1 MWKNYFKIAFR
12 SLRKRRLFSF
22 VNVIGLVLGLVTFM
36 TLFAFV
42 ATEWTYND
50 FHANKDRLYR
60 VVVVEGNGEAEI
72 YLPPGYASKLKD
84 QFVDLESVDRVAG
97 FIGGG
102 LIAIPGTDLAFKE
115 NEVSYVEGSFF
126 ENFSFPV
133 LRGTADLRTSQTA
146 VITEVLA
153 KKYFGEA
160 DALGKSFTLS
170 NQFGKHDFTVTGV
183 LAEIP
188 ARSDLN
194 ANIFL
199 SIHTL
204 ESPENRGGN
213 DWADPNGVD
222 SGFVNLFALSK
233 SGVDAGDLS
242 QQITDF
248 IRKNPG
254 SEEVSIILQPLSE
267 IHLGA
272 SISDPLPSNGSLSTI
287 LVFAIMAFLILGI
300 AYVNYL
306 NLSSASI
313 LTRIKEIKMRKVL
326 GAKSWQLAEQFMV
339 ETTLLMAFAT
349 VLGLS
354 LVYLGQSLAESII
367 GQGIW
372 MGAFQ
377 TPVFWILLVGVIG
390 ICALISGFYVV
401 VLSGKFDQKSELKVK
416 SPGSELLKKGLVVF
430 QFVISIGIIVCT
442 LVIRDQLTFMQNKNL
457 GMNLD
462 QKIIVEGPN
471 DVGENKQNKMANFK
485 QRLLSQVFVKGLGA
499 SNALPGISYNFS
511 AGGITP
517 MVPRPEDKDKSYA
530 MMIMDDQF
538 IPTYEIEMVAGRN
551 FTQTDAEQGWG
562 TAKKLIL
569 NESSVRELGFE
580 NPTDAIGKNILWGDP
595 YEVVGV
601 VKDYHHLSLREKIA
615 PMIFLP
621 SQAEGFF
628 SLVVDPH
635 QMADNLHTIES
646 IYEEIFPGNPF
657 TYFFMDEKFASQYQ
671 SEQQLSKAFTMAGV
685 LAILISCLGLFGL
698 AAYTVQQRAKEIGI
712 RKVLGASSTNL
723 LNLVSKDFIV
733 LVGIAM
739 VFAFPIA
746 WYAMQSWQEEFP
758 YKAGLSIFSFLVA
771 GGLTLLIAVLTVG
784 SQALKAAWSN
794 PVDSIK
800 DE

>member
-1 MWKNYFKIAFR
+1 MWKNYLKIAFR

-22 VNVIGLVLGLVTFM
+22 VNVVGLVFGLVTFLA
-36 TLFAFV
+36 LFAFV

-50 FHANKDRLYR
+50 FHSNKDRLYR
-60 VVVVEGNGEAEI
+60 LVVVEGNGEAEI
-72 YLPPGYASKLKD
+72 FLPPGYATILQD
-84 QFVDLESVDRVAG
+84 QFVDLESVDRLAG

-102 LIAIPGTDLAFKE
+102 LVAIPGTDLAFKE
-115 NEVSYVEGSFF
+115 NEVSYVEGRFF
-126 ENFSFPV
+126 EDFSFPI
-133 LRGTADLRTSQTA
+133 LRGTADLKTSQTA
-146 VITEVLA
+146 VITEEMA
-153 KKYFGEA
+153 SKFFGEE

-170 NQFGKHDFTVTGV
+170 NQFGKLDFTVTGV
-183 LAEIP
+183 LEGIP
-188 ARSDLN
+188 DRSDIGS
-194 ANIFL
+194 NIFL

-204 ESPENRGGN
+204 ENPDNRSGN
-213 DWADPNGVD
+213 GWADPNGLE
-222 SGFVNLFALSK
+222 SGFVNLFALIKKDVEVES
-233 SGVDAGDLS
+233 LS

-254 SEEVSIILQPLSE
+254 SEDLSVILQPLSE

-272 SISDPLPSNGSLSTI
+272 SISDPLPSYGNLSTI
-287 LVFAIMAFLILGI
+287 LVFTVMAFLILGI

-339 ETTLLMAFAT
+339 ETILLMGVST
-349 VLGLS
+349 GIGLVF
-354 LVYLGQSLAESII
+354 LYLGQNFAASVF
-367 GQGIW
+367 GKGIW
-372 MGAFQ
+372 FGAFQ
-377 TPVFWILLVGVIG
+377 TPVFWLLILGLIG
-390 ICALISGFYVV
+390 ICALVSGLYVV
-401 VLSGKFDQKSELKVK
+401 ALSGKFDHKSQIKFKAPE
-416 SPGSELLKKGLVVF
+416 SELLKKGLVVF

-442 LVIRDQLTFMQNKNL
+442 LVIRDQLSFMQNQNL

-471 DVGENKQNKMANFK
+471 DVGENKVNKMANFK
-485 QRLLSQVFVKGLGA
+485 QSLLSQSFVKGLGA
-499 SNALPGISYNFS
+499 SNALPGVSYNFS

-517 MVPRPEDKDKSYA
+517 LVPRPEDKDKSYA

-538 IPTYEIEMVAGRN
+538 IPTYEIELVAGRN
-551 FTQTDAEQGWG
+551 FTKTDAEQGWG
-562 TAKKLIL
+562 AAKKLIL

-580 NPTDAIGKNILWGDP
+580 SPADAIGKNILWGDP

-601 VKDYHHLSLREKIA
+601 VKDYHHLSLREKISS
-615 PMIFLP
+615 MIFLP
-621 SQAEGFF
+621 SQADGYF
-628 SLVVDPH
+628 SLVVNPD
-635 QMADNLHTIES
+635 QMASNLASIQG

-671 SEQQLSKAFTMAGV
+671 SEQQLSKAFTIAGI

-698 AAYTVQQRAKEIGI
+698 AAYTVQQRSKEIGI
-712 RKVLGASSTNL
+712 RKVLGASSVSL
-723 LNLVSKDFIV
+723 LSLVSKDFIII
-733 LVGIAM
+733 VGIAM

-758 YKAGLSIFSFLVA
+758 YKAGLSVLSFLAA
-771 GGLTLLIAVLTVG
+771 GGLTLLIAIITVG

>member
-1 MWKNYFKIAFR
+1 MWKNYLKIAFR

-22 VNVIGLVLGLVTFM
+22 VNVIGLVLGLVTFL

-42 ATEWTYND
+42 ATEWTYNN

-72 YLPPGYASKLKD
+72 YLPPGYATILKD
-84 QFVDLESVDRVAG
+84 QFVDLEAVNRVAG

-115 NEVSYVEGSFF
+115 NEINYVEGRFF
-126 ENFSFPV
+126 EDFSFPI
-133 LRGTADLRTSQTA
+133 LRGTADLSASQTA
-146 VITEVLA
+146 VITEELA
-153 KKYFGEA
+153 KKYFGEE

-188 ARSDLN
+188 ARSDLA

-204 ESPENRGGN
+204 ENPKNRGGN

-233 SGVDAGDLS
+233 SGVDAENLS

-254 SEEVSIILQPLSE
+254 SEEVSIILQPLPE
-267 IHLGA
+267 IHLGS
-272 SISDPLPSNGSLSTI
+272 SISDPLPSYGSLSTI

-339 ETTLLMAFAT
+339 ETILLMVFAT
-349 VLGLS
+349 VIGIS
-354 LVYLGQSLAESII
+354 LVYLGQNLAESII
-367 GQGIW
+367 GKSIW

-390 ICALISGFYVV
+390 IFALISGFYVV
-401 VLSGKFDQKSELKVK
+401 ALSGRFDHKSELRFKAP
-416 SPGSELLKKGLVVF
+416 SSEILKKSMVVF

-442 LVIRDQLTFMQNKNL
+442 LVIRDQLNFMQNNNL

-462 QKIIVEGPN
+462 QKIIVEGPD
-471 DVGENKQNKMANFK
+471 DVGENKKNKMANFK
-485 QRLLSQVFVKGLGA
+485 QSLLSQTFVKGLGA
-499 SNALPGISYNFS
+499 SNALPGISYNFT

-517 MVPRPEDKDKSYA
+517 MVPRPEDKEKNYA

-538 IPTYEIEMVAGRN
+538 IPTYEIELVAGRN
-551 FTQTDAEQGWG
+551 FSQADAEQGWG
-562 TAKKLIL
+562 AAKKLIL

-580 NPTDAIGKNILWGDP
+580 SPADAIGKNILWGDP
-595 YEVVGV
+595 FEVIGV
-601 VKDYHHLSLREKIA
+601 VKDYHHLSLREKIS

-621 SQAEGFF
+621 SQADGFF
-628 SLVVDPH
+628 SLVVDPN
-635 QMADNLHTIES
+635 QMADNLASIQS

-671 SEQQLSKAFTMAGV
+671 SEQQLSKAFTIAGI

-712 RKVLGASSTNL
+712 RKVLGASSANL
-723 LNLVSKDFIV
+723 LSLVSKDFIIM
-733 LVGIAM
+733 VGIAM
-739 VFAFPIA
+739 VFAFPLA
-746 WYAMQSWQEEFP
+746 WFAMQSWQEEFP
-758 YKAGLSIFSFLVA
+758 YKAGLSVLSFLVA

>member
-1 MWKNYFKIAFR
+1 MWKNYLKIAFR

-22 VNVIGLVLGLVTFM
+22 VNVVGLVLGLVTFLA
-36 TLFAFV
+36 LFAFV

-50 FHANKDRLYR
+50 FHINKDRLYR
-60 VVVVEGNGEAEI
+60 VVVVEGNGEGEI
-72 YLPPGYASKLKD
+72 YLPPGYATILQD
-84 QFVDLESVDRVAG
+84 QFADLESVDRLAG

-102 LIAIPGTDLAFKE
+102 LVAIPGTDLAFKE
-115 NEVSYVEGSFF
+115 NEVSYVEGRFF
-126 ENFSFPV
+126 EDFSFPI
-133 LRGTADLRTSQTA
+133 LRGTADLKTSQTA
-146 VITEVLA
+146 VITEEMA
-153 KKYFGEA
+153 SKFFGEE

-170 NQFGKHDFTVTGV
+170 NQFGKLDFTVTGV
-183 LAEIP
+183 LEGIP
-188 ARSDLN
+188 DRSDIGS
-194 ANIFL
+194 NIFL

-204 ESPENRGGN
+204 ENPDNRSGN
-213 DWADPNGVD
+213 GWADPNGLE
-222 SGFVNLFALSK
+222 SGFVNLFALTK
-233 SGVDAGDLS
+233 NGVDAENLS
-242 QQITDF
+242 KQITEF

-254 SEEVSIILQPLSE
+254 SEDLSIILQPLPE

-287 LVFAIMAFLILGI
+287 LVFAAMAFLILGI

-339 ETTLLMAFAT
+339 ETILLMGVSTGIGLLFLYLVQNLAT
-349 VLGLS
+349 TIFGK
-354 LVYLGQSLAESII
+354 
-367 GQGIW
+367 GIW
-372 MGAFQ
+372 FGAFQ
-377 TPVFWILLVGVIG
+377 TPVFWLLILGLIG
-390 ICALISGFYVV
+390 ICALISGLYVV
-401 VLSGKFDQKSELKVK
+401 ALSGKFDHKSQIKFKAPE
-416 SPGSELLKKGLVVF
+416 SEILKKGLVVF

-442 LVIRDQLTFMQNKNL
+442 LVIRDQLNFMQNQDL

-471 DVGENKQNKMANFK
+471 DVGENKKNKMANFK
-485 QRLLSQVFVKGLGA
+485 QSLLSQSFVKGLGA
-499 SNALPGISYNFS
+499 SNALPGVSYNFS

-517 MVPRPEDKDKSYA
+517 MVPRPEDKDKNYA

-538 IPTYEIEMVAGRN
+538 IPTYKIELLAGRN
-551 FTQTDAEQGWG
+551 FTKTDAEQGWG
-562 TAKKLIL
+562 AAKKLIL
-569 NESSVRELGFE
+569 NESSVRELGLE
-580 NPTDAIGKNILWGDP
+580 SPADAIGKNILWGDP

-601 VKDYHHLSLREKIA
+601 VKDYHHLSLREKIS

-621 SQAEGFF
+621 SQADGYF
-628 SLVVDPH
+628 SLVVNPD
-635 QMADNLHTIES
+635 QMASNLASIQD
-646 IYEEIFPGNPF
+646 IYEDIFPGNPF

-671 SEQQLSKAFTMAGV
+671 SEQQLSKAFTIAGI

-698 AAYTVQQRAKEIGI
+698 AAYTVQQRSKEIGI
-712 RKVLGASSTNL
+712 RKVLGASSASL
-723 LNLVSKDFIV
+723 LSLVSKDFIII
-733 LVGIAM
+733 VGIAM
-739 VFAFPIA
+739 LFAFPLA

-758 YKAGLSIFSFLVA
+758 YQAGLSILSFLAA

>member
-1 MWKNYFKIAFR
+1 MWKNYLKIAFR

-22 VNVIGLVLGLVTFM
+22 VNVIGLVLGLVTFL
-36 TLFAFV
+36 TLFAFL

-50 FHANKDRLYR
+50 FHANKDRLFR
-60 VVVVEGNGEAEI
+60 VVVTDGNQDPNV
-72 YLPPGYASKLKD
+72 YLPPGYATILKD
-84 QFVDLESVDRVAG
+84 QFADVEAVDRMAE

-115 NEVSYVEGSFF
+115 NQVSFVEGRFF
-126 ENFSFPV
+126 EDFSFPI
-133 LRGTADLRTSQTA
+133 LRGSADLSASQTA
-146 VITEVLA
+146 VITEELA
-153 KKYFGEA
+153 KKYYGEE
-160 DALGKSFTLS
+160 DALGKSFSLS

-188 ARSDLN
+188 ARSDLA
-194 ANIFL
+194 ANIFI

-204 ESPENRGGN
+204 ENPENRGGN

-233 SGVDAGDLS
+233 SGVDAKNLS
-242 QQITDF
+242 QHITDF

-254 SEEVSIILQPLSE
+254 SEEVTITLQPLTE
-267 IHLGA
+267 MHLGS
-272 SISDPLPSNGSLSTI
+272 SISDPLPSYGSLATI

-339 ETTLLMAFAT
+339 ETILLMVFAT
-349 VLGLS
+349 VIGIS
-354 LVYLGQSLAESII
+354 LVYLGQNLAESFI
-367 GQGIW
+367 GKSIW

-401 VLSGKFDQKSELKVK
+401 ALSGKFDHKSELRFKAP
-416 SPGSELLKKGLVVF
+416 SSEILKKSLVVF

-442 LVIRDQLTFMQNKNL
+442 LVIRDQLNFMQSKNL

-462 QKIIVEGPN
+462 QKIIVEGPD
-471 DVGENKQNKMANFK
+471 DVGENKKNKMANFK
-485 QRLLSQVFVKGLGA
+485 QSLLSQTFVKGLGA
-499 SNALPGISYNFS
+499 SNALPGISYNFT

-517 MVPRPEDKDKSYA
+517 MVPRPEDKEKNYA

-538 IPTYEIEMVAGRN
+538 IPTYEIELVAGRN
-551 FTQTDAEQGWG
+551 FSQADAEQGWG
-562 TAKKLIL
+562 AAKKLIL

-580 NPTDAIGKNILWGDP
+580 SPADAIGKNILWGDP
-595 YEVVGV
+595 YEVIGV
-601 VKDYHHLSLREKIA
+601 VKDYHHLSLREKIS

-621 SQAEGFF
+621 SQADGFF
-628 SLVVDPH
+628 SLVVDPN
-635 QMADNLHTIES
+635 QMADNLAS
-646 IYEEIFPGNPF
+646 IQSIFEEIFPGNPF

-671 SEQQLSKAFTMAGV
+671 SEQQLSKAFTIAGI

-698 AAYTVQQRAKEIGI
+698 AAYTVQQRSKEIGI
-712 RKVLGASSTNL
+712 RKVLGASSGNL
-723 LNLVSKDFIV
+723 LSLVSKDFIIM
-733 LVGIAM
+733 VGIAM
-739 VFAFPIA
+739 VFAFPLA

-758 YKAGLSIFSFLVA
+758 YKAGLSVLSFLAA
-771 GGLTLLIAVLTVG
+771 GGLTLLIAILTVG